1 MSRLTLAPEING
13 QPQLTPITWVF
24 ARDDAA
30 NLAFTRAVEA
40 INAVYTIPGNAV
52 TSTPERKP

>member
-1 MSRLTLAPEING
+1 MSRITLAPEING
-13 QPQLTPITWVF
+13 QPQLTPISWVF

-40 INAVYTIPGNAV
+40 INAVYVVPGNAFNAQQ
-52 TSTPERKP
+52 ERKP